1 MGLKFKFL
9 HFKSFLDLAEIEI
22 APITLI
28 YGENSSGKSTII
40 ECLRM
45 IRQSGSS
52 RINTSPRTNTKD
64 DINLGEEKEILSKIK
79 YDKNHDKVKQYP
91 DLFNYHFHFINDQTS
106 TYSKNIKFKK

>member
-64 DINLGEEKEILSKIK
+64 DINLGEEKDTFKELNMIKITTK
-79 YDKNHDKVKQYP
+79 
-91 DLFNYHFHFINDQTS
+91 
-106 TYSKNIKFKK
+106 

>member
-1 MGLKFKFL
+1 MGLKFNFTLQK
-9 HFKSFLDLAEIEI
+9 FLDLAEIEI

-52 RINTSPRTNTKD
+52 RINTSQEPIQKMTSILVRKRKYFQKLNMIKITTK
-64 DINLGEEKEILSKIK
+64 
-79 YDKNHDKVKQYP
+79 
-91 DLFNYHFHFINDQTS
+91 
-106 TYSKNIKFKK
+106 